1 MRRPDSTQK
10 QDFSAL
16 AVELVEVPVKK
27 GAIDLNKE
35 LPNPHLDLPISAYH
49 LLPDEKDSV
58 ASPLSEED
66 AIYAHLPHDEKQIL
80 KSQLDQLNPTVS
92 LFGLYKFAS
101 RRDLII
107 VAISAICA
115 IAAGIAQPLFA
126 IIFGSMSSDF
136 AKVSIGAMEKEA
148 FMQELNHK
156 VVYYLYLGIGEFF
169 TVYISMV
176 GFMHTGEHVT
186 QQIREK
192 YLEAILRQNIGYFDK
207 QGAGEITTR
216 ITGDTNLIQEGISEK
231 VGLTLTAISTFV
243 TAFIVAYCKYAK
255 LAGVCTSTVVAMVL
269 LGSIGSRFIV
279 KYSELSLQSYGAG
292 GTVAEEVIS
301 SIRNAT
307 AFGTQDKLARQYET
321 HLKMAERWGT
331 RMQMATG
338 LLVAS
343 LFSIMFLNYGLGFW
357 MGSRYLVKGEIDVGA
372 VLTILMAILTG
383 SFSLGNISPNAQAF
397 TNAVAAGTKIFG
409 AIERNSPLN
418 PSSDEGMC
426 LPSINGDIRFE
437 NVKHI
442 YPSRPDVTIMKNMN
456 LTCPAGTVTA
466 LVGPSG
472 SGKSTAVGLI
482 ERFYLPV
489 SGTVSL
495 DGHDLGTLNLRWLRQ
510 QIALVSQEP
519 TLFRASISQNIRYGL
534 IGTRHEY
541 KPEWRIRELIEN
553 AARMA
558 NAHDFI
564 TALPEGYETN
574 VGQSGLLLSGG
585 QKQRIAIARAVV
597 SNPKILL
604 LDEATSALDTKS
616 EGVVQAA
623 LDKAAEGRT
632 TIVIAHR
639 LSTIKNADNIVVF
652 VKGEIQEQGTHDEL
666 LEKKGHYHSLVAAQ
680 HIAETKKDEDELDP
694 DMLIEQSVASNRIKT
709 MWRASTADPNSM
721 FRRGSVARHG
731 SVMRQGSIVR
741 RSSVIRQGSV
751 VRHSSVIRQGSVVHH
766 EHLDRHRSMARRE
779 SIAHPCSALRPH
791 SMFYPAMRGSWN
803 RGSLIRPP
811 TFYPDRNQRATMLLR
826 PEDRAAL
833 GMFSQDISN
842 TMDSIKAVNPTE
854 YLRHSYIGM
863 EEAGGDDCNSSFIL
877 AEEEPQE
884 PQQYSLFSLVKF
896 TFEFNAGEWKVLAVG
911 FVFAMLAGCGQP
923 IQAFLYSQAIGAISL
938 PPSEYK
944 ELRSDVNFWS
954 LMFFVT
960 GVTQFFTS
968 GAMGISFAYCSERL
982 ICNARSKAFRAILRQ
997 DMNFFDRE
1005 ENSVGALTSF
1015 LSTQTKSLAG
1025 ISGQTLGT
1033 ILSCSTTL
1041 VVSVIIGL
1049 AFSWQLALVIM
1060 CGVPILLACG
1070 YYRFEMLARFQS
1082 RSKDAYAQSAAYA
1095 CEATSAIR
1103 TVAALTRED
1112 DVARH
1117 FHLQLEAQT
1126 HSSLLAVAKSSTLY
1140 AASMAMVFFCVA
1152 LGFWWGGTL
1161 VSRGDL
1167 SLLGFFVC
1175 FTEILFGAQSAG
1187 TVFSFSPDMGKAKN
1201 AAIQTRI
1208 LLEREPPIDTWSE
1221 EGERVWKMEGEVEF
1235 RDVHF
1240 SYPTRPDQPVLRGL
1254 DLTVKPGQYVAL
1266 VGPSGCGKSTTVSL
1280 LERFYDCVDGG
1291 VYVDGR
1297 NIADLNVKSYREH
1310 LALVSQE
1317 PTLYQGTIKENIML
1331 GVERRHATDADVE
1344 KACRD
1349 ANIYDFIT
1357 SLPDGF
1363 NTIVGNKGGML
1374 SGGQKQRVAIARAL
1388 LRRPKIL
1395 LLDEATSALDSESEK
1410 IVQTALDAAAKG
1422 RTTIAVAH
1430 RLSTIR
1436 NADIIYVFEDGKVAE
1451 AGNHIELMRKRGR
1464 YYELVNL
1471 QSLERTA

>member
-1 MRRPDSTQK
+1 MARLDWAQK
-10 QDFSAL
+10 QDVSEL
-16 AVELVEVPVKK
+16 AVEMVEVPVTK
-27 GAIDLNKE
+27 GVLNLNKE
-35 LPNPHLDLPISAYH
+35 LPNPHANLSDDAYY
-49 LLPDEKDSV
+49 LLPDEKDSG
-58 ASPLSEED
+58 SNPLSEED
-66 AIYAHLPHDEKQIL
+66 ATYAHLPHDEKRIL
-80 KSQLDQLNPTVS
+80 QCQLDQPNPTVS
-92 LFGLYKFAS
+92 LFGLYKYAS

-107 VAISAICA
+107 VAISALCSIT
-115 IAAGIAQPLFA
+115 AGIAHPLFA
-126 IIFGSMSSDF
+126 IIFGSMSTNFSKVHSGTIDKEDF
-136 AKVSIGAMEKEA
+136 MR
-148 FMQELNHK
+148 ELNHS
-156 VVYYLYLGIGEFF
+156 VLYYVYLGIGEFI

-176 GFMHTGEHVT
+176 GFMHTGEHIT

-207 QGAGEITTR
+207 QGTGEITNR

-231 VGLTLTAISTFV
+231 VGLTLTAISTFL
-243 TAFIVAYCKYAK
+243 TAFIVAYCSYAK
-255 LAGVCTSTVVAMVL
+255 LAGICTSTVVAIVL

-279 KYSELSLQSYGAG
+279 KYSELSLQCYSTG

-307 AFGTQDKLARQYET
+307 AFGTQDKLARQYES
-321 HLKMAERWGT
+321 HLKMAERWGM
-331 RMQMATG
+331 RMQTAVG
-338 LLVAS
+338 LLIAS
-343 LFSIMFLNYGLGFW
+343 MFAMMFLNYGLGFW
-357 MGSRYLVKGEIDVGA
+357 MGSQFLVEGKIQIGQ

-397 TNAVAAGTKIFG
+397 TNAVAAASKIFG
-409 AIERNSPLN
+409 TIERYSPIN
-418 PSSDEGMC
+418 PTSDEGIC
-426 LPSINGDIRFE
+426 LPSIKGDIRFN

-442 YPSRPDVTIMKNMN
+442 YPSRPDVTIMKEMN

-495 DGHDLGTLNLRWLRQ
+495 DNHDLQRLNLRWLRQ
-510 QIALVSQEP
+510 QISLVSQEP
-519 TLFRASISQNIRYGL
+519 ILFKSTISENIRYGL

-541 KPEWRIRELIEN
+541 KPSWRIRELVEK
-553 AARMA
+553 AAKMA

-574 VGQSGLLLSGG
+574 VGQSGFLLSGG

-597 SNPKILL
+597 SDPKILL

-639 LSTIKNADNIVVF
+639 LSTIKNANNIVVF
-652 VKGEIQEQGTHDEL
+652 VKGEIQEQGTHKEL
-666 LEKKGHYHSLVAAQ
+666 IERRGHYHSLVAAQ
-680 HIAETKKDEDELDP
+680 HIAESKPDAEGFDP
-694 DMLIEQSVASNRIKT
+694 DMVFQQPFANQPRIKS
-709 MWRASTADPNSM
+709 MWRASTADPMSM
-721 FRRGSVARHG
+721 YRRGSIARHT
-731 SVMRQGSIVR
+731 SVRQGSIIR
-741 RSSVIRQGSV
+741 HSSVIRKGSV
-751 VRHSSVIRQGSVVHH
+751 VRHSSVVRQGSVILHDT
-766 EHLDRHRSMARRE
+766 LSHRGSMARHA
-779 SIAHPCSALRPH
+779 SIAHPSSALRPH
-791 SMFYPAMRGSWN
+791 SVFHPAMRGSWN
-803 RGSLIRPP
+803 RGSMIRPP
-811 TFYPDRNQRATMLLR
+811 TFYPDSNQRATLLLR

-833 GMFSQDISN
+833 GIFSQDMSN
-842 TMDSIKAVNPTE
+842 TMDSIQPVNPTE

-863 EEAGGDDCNSSFIL
+863 EHTGDDDSHSSFIL
-877 AEEEPQE
+877 AEEEAEQPN
-884 PQQYSLFSLVKF
+884 QYSLFSLIKF
-896 TFEFNAGEWKVLAVG
+896 TFSFNADQGRVLTAG
-911 FVFAMLAGCGQP
+911 FIFAILAGCGQP
-923 IQAFLYSQAIGAISL
+923 IQAYLYSQAIGAISL
-938 PPSEYK
+938 PSSEYT
-944 ELRSDVNFWS
+944 ELRSDVDFWS
-954 LMFFVT
+954 LMFLITGIAQFVT
-960 GVTQFFTS
+960 M
-968 GAMGISFAYCSERL
+968 GAMGIAFAYCSERL
-982 ICNARSKAFRAILRQ
+982 IFNARSKAFRAILRQ

-1041 VVSVIIGL
+1041 VVSITIGL
-1049 AFSWQLALVIM
+1049 IFSWQLALVVM
-1060 CGVPILLACG
+1060 CGVPVLLACG
-1070 YYRFEMLARFQS
+1070 YYRFEMLAAFQS
-1082 RSKDAYAQSAAYA
+1082 RSKEAYAESAAYA
-1095 CEATSAIR
+1095 CEATAAIR
-1103 TVAALTRED
+1103 TVASLTRED
-1112 DVARH
+1112 DVAKH
-1117 FHLQLEAQT
+1117 FHQQLEAQT
-1126 HSSLLAVAKSSTLY
+1126 YESLIAVAKSSTLY
-1140 AASMAMVFFCVA
+1140 AASMAMVFFCIA

-1167 SLLGFFVC
+1167 GLLGFFIC

-1187 TVFSFSPDMGKAKN
+1187 SVFSFSPDMGKAKN

-1221 EGERVWKMEGEVEF
+1221 EGERVWKMEGEIEF

-1240 SYPTRPDQPVLRGL
+1240 SYPTRPEQPVLQGL
-1254 DLTVKPGQYVAL
+1254 NLTVKPGQYVAL
-1266 VGPSGCGKSTTVSL
+1266 VGPSGCGKSTTISL
-1280 LERFYDCVDGG
+1280 LERFYDCLDGG

-1297 NIADLNVKSYREH
+1297 NIADLNVKSYRDH

-1317 PTLYQGTIKENIML
+1317 PTLYQGTIYENVML
-1331 GVERRHATDADVE
+1331 GVGRRHITDADVE

-1349 ANIYDFIT
+1349 ANIYDFII

-1363 NTIVGNKGGML
+1363 NTVVGNKGGML

-1388 LRRPKIL
+1388 LRQPKIL

-1422 RTTIAVAH
+1422 RTTVAVAH
-1430 RLSTIR
+1430 RLSTIQ
-1436 NADIIYVFEDGKVAE
+1436 NADVIYVFEDGKVVE
-1451 AGNHIELMRKRGR
+1451 AGNHIELMRKRAR
-1464 YYELVNL
+1464 YFDLVNL
-1471 QSLERTA
+1471 QSLEKST

>member
-1 MRRPDSTQK
+1 MTRPNWTQK
-10 QDFSAL
+10 QNVSAL
-16 AVELVEVPVKK
+16 AVEMVEVPAMK
-27 GAIDLNKE
+27 GPVDLNKE
-35 LPNPHLDLPISAYH
+35 LPNHPELPDAAYH
-49 LLPDEKDSV
+49 LLPDDKDGT
-58 ASPLSEED
+58 SPLSEED
-66 AIYAHLPHDEKQIL
+66 AAYAHLPHDEKHIL
-80 KSQLDQLNPTVS
+80 KSQLDQPNPKVS

-107 VAISAICA
+107 VTISALCA
-115 IAAGIAQPLFA
+115 ITAGIAHPLFA
-126 IIFGSMSSDF
+126 LIFGSMSSKLSK
-136 AKVSIGAMEKEA
+136 ASGGAMDKET
-148 FMQELNHK
+148 FMRELNHN
-156 VVYYLYLGIGEFF
+156 VLYYVYLGFGEFV

-176 GFMHTGEHVT
+176 GFMHTGEHIT

-207 QGAGEITTR
+207 QGTGEITTR

-231 VGLTLTAISTFV
+231 VGLTLTAISTFI

-255 LAGVCTSTVVAMVL
+255 LAGICTSTVVAMVL

-279 KYSELSLQSYGAG
+279 KYSELSLQSYSAG

-307 AFGTQDKLARQYET
+307 AFGTQDKLARQYEG
-321 HLKMAERWGT
+321 HLKMAERWGI
-331 RMQMATG
+331 RMQTAVG
-338 LLVAS
+338 LLVAVM
-343 LFSIMFLNYGLGFW
+343 FSIMFLNYGLGFW
-357 MGSRYLVKGEIDVGA
+357 MGSQFLVKGEIDVGA
-372 VLTILMAILTG
+372 VLTIVMAILTG

-397 TNAVAAGTKIFG
+397 TNAVAAATKIFG
-409 AIERNSPLN
+409 TIERNSPLD
-418 PSSDEGMC
+418 PTSDEGIC
-426 LPSINGDIRFE
+426 LPSINGDIRFN

-442 YPSRPDVTIMKNMN
+442 YPSRPDVTIIKEMN

-495 DGHDLGTLNLRWLRQ
+495 DGHDLQDLNLRWLRQ
-510 QIALVSQEP
+510 QISLVSQEP
-519 TLFRASISQNIRYGL
+519 VLFRSSISQNIRYGL

-553 AARMA
+553 AAKMA

-574 VGQSGLLLSGG
+574 VGQSGFLLSGG

-639 LSTIKNADNIVVF
+639 LSTIKNANNIVVF
-652 VKGEIQEQGTHDEL
+652 VKGEIQEQGTHEEL
-666 LEKKGHYHSLVAAQ
+666 LKKRGHYHTLVAAQ
-680 HIAETKKDEDELDP
+680 HIAEKKDEQSDP
-694 DMLIEQSVASNRIKT
+694 DMFIEQSQPRYKSI
-709 MWRASTADPNSM
+709 WRASMADPSSM
-721 FRRGSVARHG
+721 FRRGSVARRA
-731 SVMRQGSIVR
+731 SIMRQGSIVR
-741 RSSVIRQGSV
+741 HGSVMRKGSV
-751 VRHSSVIRQGSVVHH
+751 VLHDTLNRHGSVA
-766 EHLDRHRSMARRE
+766 RHAP
-779 SIAHPCSALRPH
+779 IAHPCSALPH
-791 SMFYPAMRGSWN
+791 QSMFNPAIRGSWN
-803 RGSLIRPP
+803 RGSLIRQP
-811 TFYPDRNQRATMLLR
+811 TFYPDNNQRATMLLR

-833 GMFSQDISN
+833 GLFSQNISK
-842 TMDSIKAVNPTE
+842 TMDSIRPVNPTE

-863 EEAGGDDCNSSFIL
+863 EAADDDSNSSFIL
-877 AEEEPQE
+877 AEEEVEE
-884 PQQYSLFSLVKF
+884 PQQYSLFSLIQF
-896 TFEFNAGEWKVLAVG
+896 TFGFNADQWKVLTVG
-911 FVFAMLAGCGQP
+911 FIAAMLAGCGQP
-923 IQAFLYSQAIGAISL
+923 IQAFLYSHAIEAISL
-938 PPSEYK
+938 PSSEYT

-954 LMFFVT
+954 LMFLVT
-960 GVTQFFTS
+960 GIAQLFTH
-968 GAMGISFAYCSERL
+968 GTMGVCFAYCSERL
-982 ICNARSKAFRAILRQ
+982 IYNARSKAFRAILRQ

-1041 VVSVIIGL
+1041 VVSITIGL
-1049 AFSWQLALVIM
+1049 VFSWKLALVVM

-1070 YYRFEMLARFQS
+1070 YYRFEMLAKFQS
-1082 RSKDAYAQSAAYA
+1082 RSKEVYAQSAAYA

-1117 FHLQLEAQT
+1117 FHEQLEAQT
-1126 HSSLLAVAKSSTLY
+1126 NRSLIAVAKSSTLY

-1167 SLLGFFVC
+1167 DLLGFFVC

-1187 TVFSFSPDMGKAKN
+1187 MVFSFSPDMGKAKN

-1221 EGERVWKMEGEVEF
+1221 EGERVWKMQGEVEF

-1240 SYPTRPDQPVLRGL
+1240 CYPTRPEQPVLRGL

-1266 VGPSGCGKSTTVSL
+1266 VGPSGCGKSTTISL
-1280 LERFYDCVDGG
+1280 LERFYDCLDGG

-1317 PTLYQGTIKENIML
+1317 PTLYQGTIKDNIMM
-1331 GVERRHATDADVE
+1331 GVGRRHATDADVE
-1344 KACRD
+1344 QACRD

-1357 SLPDGF
+1357 SLPEGF
-1363 NTIVGNKGGML
+1363 NTVVGNKVL
-1374 SGGQKQRVAIARAL
+1374 SGGQKQRIAIARAL

-1410 IVQTALDAAAKG
+1410 IVQNALDAAAKG

-1430 RLSTIR
+1430 RLSTIQ
-1436 NADIIYVFEDGKVAE
+1436 NADIIYVFEDGKIAE

-1464 YYELVNL
+1464 YFELVNL
-1471 QSLERTA
+1471 QSLEKAD